1 MRKSSVIQNCN
12 QYKQVAT
19 SLSIKLIS
27 GLQVDS
33 SVTNCFTDFIL
44 QACCKHALLTKYQIK
59 MHFPKNNVILKTQ
72 DMSQNKPRQN
82 YCETVKF
89 RLYFKVIVGQNIT
102 RIVRLVLI
110 HILGFQD
117 DIILRNMSVYF
128 IFFSISCRLVMVL
141 VDKPRDFYIVVK
153 FEVLNF
159 SSRLLQVDGERGH

>member
-82 YCETVKF
+82 Y
-89 RLYFKVIVGQNIT
+89 
-102 RIVRLVLI
+102 
-110 HILGFQD
+110 ILGFQD